1 MFMLKKIENEN
12 YIIGF
17 LKEFIMQNDTPFNF
31 KIFSQIFILDLM
43 FWMVCRKIH
52 YCNLKYS
59 FILRLYK
66 KILKIYI
73 KSLRFRRNYYTK
85 KFEKC

>member
-43 FWMVCRKIH
+43 FWM
-52 YCNLKYS
+52 
-59 FILRLYK
+59 
-66 KILKIYI
+66 
-73 KSLRFRRNYYTK
+73 
-85 KFEKC
+85 